1 MSVLK
6 FIFAKVMN
14 ETQKKILQL
23 ISNYMAENPNQPFG
37 QILFNMDINQFK
49 TNKNELK
56 DIYNDLDEEILI
68 RITKRLEKINLK

>member
-14 ETQKKILQL
+14 ETQKEILQL

-37 QILFNMDINQFK
+37 QILFNLDINQFK

-56 DIYNDLDEEILI
+56 DIYSDLDGEILK
-68 RITKRLEKINLK
+68 RIIKRLEKLNLK